1 MIAVSAIREAA
12 VNPVNS
18 TGAKLLAWAGLV
30 WDLKMPSEAVL
41 RNEHH
46 LGSRVIDRAA
56 AQLAASFNADHIV
69 SAITTAF
76 AGPSLV
82 ALQEKL
88 AQAQH
93 RAADVLATWHL
104 PQLPTRHD
112 LLARARAMFAETP
125 SMEDIVNRAHAVIL
139 DRIGARLSTAVAA

>member
-1 MIAVSAIREAA
+1 LKV
-12 VNPVNS
+12 
-18 TGAKLLAWAGLV
+18 LAWAGLV
-30 WDLKMPSEAVL
+30 WDLKMPSAAVL

-56 AQLAASFNADHIV
+56 AQLAASFNADLIV
-69 SAITTAF
+69 SAITTAC

-139 DRIGARLSTAVAA
+139 DRIGARLSAAVAA